1 MTSSTNHG
9 LRVRV
14 RVGGLSLLLL
24 GFTSAHAQEGGGSA
38 GTFFRASDA
47 AWWTG
52 FSVASIGLS
61 RADPA
66 IAQYFQT
73 PEHQKNSRMRSVAEA
88 FTHIQETTLTIGG
101 LLTYGVARLAGS
113 RDVETVALHATEA
126 IVASSL
132 TSQVIRG
139 PLGRAR
145 PKDAQPIFD
154 DQYEFHWFDGFT
166 HFQYRAFPSIHSAS
180 AFAAAAAIVTETHYR
195 SPNANWYVAPL
206 AFTLASGPGFARMY
220 LGQHWASDI
229 FMGAFVG
236 SFYGQR
242 IVSYAH
248 AHPTNKVDHFFLGPA
263 TPGLTVQPVRG
274 GFTVNYAVIF

>member
-1 MTSSTNHG
+1 MSARLG
-9 LRVRV
+9 AA
-14 RVGGLSLLLL
+14 SLLIVSFLAVP
-24 GFTSAHAQEGGGSA
+24 TAAQQSAQA
-38 GTFFRASDA
+38 TFFRASDVA
-47 AWWTG
+47 LWSG
-52 FSVASIGLS
+52 FSIASIGLS
-61 RADPA
+61 RVDPT
-66 IAQYFQT
+66 IAKYFQT
-73 PEHQKNSRMRSVAEA
+73 PENQKNSRMRSVAEA
-88 FTHIQETTLTIGG
+88 FTHVQETTLTIAG

-126 IVASSL
+126 IVASSI

-145 PKDAQPIFD
+145 PKDTHPTFD

-180 AFAAAAAIVTETHYR
+180 AFAVATAIVTETHYR
-195 SPNANWYVAPL
+195 SPGSTWYVAPI
-206 AFTLASGPGFARMY
+206 AYTFAAGPGYARMY

-263 TPGLTVQPVRG
+263 TPGLTIVPMRG
-274 GFTVNYAVIF
+274 GVGMSYGVVF